1 MKKLFLSAI
10 LISGFS
16 FFIASC
22 HCKKKTTA
30 TTTTQSTST
39 TPTDA
44 DIQKIQEQQKAYA
57 NEGYSRGMVINY
69 EVDGCTYLIQLGDG
83 TKLQPTSLK
92 DEFKKDKLDVWIK
105 YAAKKGAVSNCMSGQ
120 IVDITDIQLRK

>member
-16 FFIASC
+16 FLIASC
-22 HCKKKTTA
+22 HCKKKTSSSA
-30 TTTTQSTST
+30 NQTTNT

-44 DIQKIQEQQKAYA
+44 DIKKIQEQQKAYA
-57 NEGYSRGMVINY
+57 NGGYSRGMVINY

-105 YAAKKGAVSNCMSGQ
+105 YTTKKGAVSNCMSGQ